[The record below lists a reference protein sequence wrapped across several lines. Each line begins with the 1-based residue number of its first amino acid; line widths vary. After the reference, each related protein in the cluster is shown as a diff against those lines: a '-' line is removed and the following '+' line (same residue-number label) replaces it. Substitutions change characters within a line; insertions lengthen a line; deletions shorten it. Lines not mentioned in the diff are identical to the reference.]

1 MLEMLSFARGRC
13 ARAKEKYLRA
23 FGDDRELVQSFK
35 PVVCACLVIAFE
47 EMSKNGMQLMKQRQQ
62 QDAEA
67 ALEQSSQQ
75 T

>member
-1 MLEMLSFARGRC
+1 
-13 ARAKEKYLRA
+13 LRA